1 MFILAYSNI
10 GDLIVMSKPGGWSLG
25 RYERVPLKGNSEEE
39 FNLGGFYS
47 LQKALSLL
55 IKIGSFAHKGEKILS

>member
-1 MFILAYSNI
+1 M
-10 GDLIVMSKPGGWSLG
+10 MSKPGGWSLG

>member
-1 MFILAYSNI
+1 M
-10 GDLIVMSKPGGWSLG
+10 MSKPGGWSLG
-25 RYERVPLKGNSEEE
+25 RCERVPLKGNSEEE